1 MPNDATQQDYDF
13 NKSPKMKEYLQKRFH
28 PQLEWYEK
36 HAKSS
41 MYKFYSC
48 QVVVVFFGAIIPFIN
63 ALSPDTYAYAVRV
76 LSSFFGGTII
86 VATSLLQ
93 LTKAYENWI
102 NYRSTAEQLKQEYQL
117 FALEAGK
124 YSDEELGMKIPN
136 KDLKE
141 RFFVNNVELLVEL
154 EGKKFLSTMLKR
166 SSE

>member
-1 MPNDATQQDYDF
+1 MSGHNCIFWCNHIPVINVLGPSLDG
-13 NKSPKMKEYLQKRFH
+13 YL
-28 PQLEWYEK
+28 
-36 HAKSS
+36 
-41 MYKFYSC
+41 
-48 QVVVVFFGAIIPFIN
+48 
-63 ALSPDTYAYAVRV
+63 VR
-76 LSSFFGGTII
+76 LLTSFFGGTVI
-86 VATSLLQ
+86 VETGLLQ